1 MWLGIGAVTAGVSA
15 AALAGAGAA
24 GAETEDGSGPPA
36 ASSSEQSTA
45 GAEAQAPDVTE
56 EPVDEEPVGEEPV
69 DEEPVGEEPVDEEPV
84 GEEPVDEEPV
94 GEEPVDEEPVGEE
107 PVDEEPVD
115 DTVADDAP
123 MSDGDDLDDT
133 TARGDEEE
141 PAPPNVPADD
151 TVVVEEPAPPLV
163 ETEDGPGTTTAVMSR
178 QLDEPGPVAREFT
191 LPPVSFP
198 APGTPL
204 PSPFPFLDQLPPLA
218 KAIGSVA
225 FDVIGALVKIFTGP
239 PQLPPGSTVS
249 VRTSTLEIAD
259 GRRVTADW
267 YFPEKDT
274 PPERMIYLQHG
285 FLAIGP
291 MYSYT
296 AAYLAEHTNSVVVAP
311 TLTSNPFAAEGVW
324 LGGDPM
330 YRTVAQLFTGDREAL
345 NASAV
350 ASGYTERYG
359 ATAVLPEEFV
369 LVGHSLGGGFVAG
382 VAGHYARAVT
392 VDGEANHLVGVISLD
407 GVPPRD
413 DIVGDSLEALDDS
426 GTYVP
431 FIELH
436 APTSFFNSTS
446 NITEALAAGRDG
458 KFHGVE
464 LNGGVHMDSMLGGNP
479 IIQLAAYVVAGFPQP
494 RNPPAAQQLMAG
506 WINDMFDDRINAAT
520 GACAGAACTG
530 TYGPAG
536 STVEIPTGKGRAT
549 ATVLGTPPATLRSF
563 VPASLWRP
571 TRTVLLPVA

>member
-1 MWLGIGAVTAGVSA
+1 MQRIPMWLGIGAVTAGVSA

-24 GAETEDGSGPPA
+24 SAETEDGSGPPA
-36 ASSSEQSTA
+36 ATSAEQSTA
-45 GAEAQAPDVTE
+45 EAESEAPDVTE
-56 EPVDEEPVGEEPV
+56 EPVDEEPV
-69 DEEPVGEEPVDEEPV
+69 D
-84 GEEPVDEEPV
+84 
-94 GEEPVDEEPVGEE
+94 EE

-115 DTVADDAP
+115 EEPVDEEPVEEEPTDEVPVDEEPADDSVADDAP
-123 MSDGDDLDDT
+123 ISDGDDLDDT
-133 TARGDEEE
+133 TAPGDEEE
-141 PAPPNVPADD
+141 PAPPIVPADD

-178 QLDEPGPVAREFT
+178 QPDEPGPVAREFT
-191 LPPVSFP
+191 APPVSFP

-218 KAIGSVA
+218 RAIGSVA
-225 FDVIGALVKIFTGP
+225 FDLIGAVVKVFTGP

-259 GRRVTADW
+259 GHRVTADW
-267 YFPEKDT
+267 YFPAGDV

-296 AAYLAEHTNSVVVAP
+296 AAHLAERTNSVVVAP
-311 TLTSNPFAAEGVW
+311 TLTSNPFAADGVW

-330 YRTVAQLFTGDREAL
+330 YRAVAELFTGDREAVT
-345 NASAV
+345 ASAV
-350 ASGYTERYG
+350 AAGYTERYG
-359 ATAVLPEEFV
+359 PTAVLPDDFV

-382 VAGHYARAVT
+382 VAGQYARAVT
-392 VDGEANHLVGVISLD
+392 ANGRPNHLAGVISLD

-436 APTSFFNSTS
+436 APTNYLNSIS
-446 NITEALAAGRDG
+446 NITEALDAGRDG

-464 LNGGVHMDSMLGGNP
+464 LNGGVHMDSMLGSNP

-494 RNPPAAQQLMAG
+494 QNPPAAQQLMAG

-549 ATVLGTPPATLRSF
+549 ATVLGTPPATLRSI

>member
-1 MWLGIGAVTAGVSA
+1 MERIPMWLGIGAITAGVSA

-24 GAETEDGSGPPA
+24 GADTGDASGPPA
-36 ASSSEQSTA
+36 ATSSDPSTA
-45 GAEAQAPDVTE
+45 DAEAEAPDLTD
-56 EPVDEEPVGEEPV
+56 EPVE
-69 DEEPVGEEPVDEEPV
+69 
-84 GEEPVDEEPV
+84 
-94 GEEPVDEEPVGEE
+94 EE

-115 DTVADDAP
+115 EEPVDEEPVDEEPVDEEPVDEEPVDEQPVHDTVADDAP
-123 MSDGDDLDDT
+123 VAVDDDSDDT
-133 TARGDEEE
+133 ATPGDEEE
-141 PAPPNVPADD
+141 PAPPIVPADD
-151 TVVVEEPAPPLV
+151 TVVVEQPATPKTET
-163 ETEDGPGTTTAVMSR
+163 ETEDGFGTTAAMMIR
-178 QLDEPGPVAREFT
+178 QPDEPDPVAREFT
-191 LPPVSFP
+191 VPPVSFP
-198 APGTPL
+198 DPGTPL
-204 PSPFPFLDQLPPLA
+204 PSPFPLLDQLPPVA
-218 KAIGSVA
+218 KAFGSLA
-225 FDVIGALVKIFTGP
+225 FDLIGAFVKIFTGP
-239 PQLPPGSTVS
+239 PQLPPGSTVT

-267 YFPEKDT
+267 YFPEGDT

-311 TLTSNPFAAEGVW
+311 TLTSNPFAADGIW

-330 YRTVAQLFTGDREAL
+330 YRAVADLFAGDREAL
-345 NASAV
+345 NASA
-350 ASGYTERYG
+350 AAGGYTERYG
-359 ATAVLPEEFV
+359 PDVVLPDAFV

-392 VDGEANHLVGVISLD
+392 VNGEANHLAGVISLD

-413 DIVGDSLEALDDS
+413 DIVGDALDALDAS

-431 FIELH
+431 FFELH
-436 APTSFFNSTS
+436 APTNYLNSTS
-446 NITEALAAGRDG
+446 NITQALAAGRG
-458 KFHGVE
+458 GTFHGVE
-464 LNGGVHMDSMLGGNP
+464 LDGGVHMDSMLGGNP

-494 RNPPAAQQLMAG
+494 QNPPAAQQLMAG
-506 WINDMFDDRINAAT
+506 WINDMFAERIDDTT
-520 GACAGAACTG
+520 GACAGTACTG

-549 ATVLGTPPATLRSF
+549 ATVLGTPAATLRSI